1 MIINTKIRYFFLA
14 ILGVISGYTAHAQ
27 SWNVIGTAG
36 FSLGAAT
43 YISLAID
50 NSGTPYIAYSDFAYG
65 SAPVGMKYN
74 GSHWVAIGP
83 EPWLSGVTAT
93 YMSIA
98 VDQGSTPYI
107 AYTEAIWGTVNTLEY
122 GSGHW
127 NTIGAAAT
135 DTTGARDLNIVTG
148 MDGTPYLAFSDQRY
162 HYRASVMKYTGSA
175 WGSVGTRGFSDSDA
189 EFTTMAIDKNG
200 TPYAAY
206 KDISNDTKATVMKFD
221 GSNWVAVGNKGF
233 SNGEVNNIKIAL
245 DTAGAPYV
253 AYIDVSNNNKAT
265 VMRYDGS
272 NWVNVGSPGFSDSSV
287 TNTCIGI
294 DRSNKVYIAYAD
306 AANNGKATVMKYTGS
321 AWTPVGDTGV
331 SAGKA
336 DYISL
341 VVNQYG
347 TLYIA
352 YEDGANNNN
361 ATVMYYGWPQKVEN
375 IPSEPLSFTL
385 FPNPNDGSF
394 TLNLPT
400 QYISLGQKAQVV
412 ITNILGEKVK
422 ELITITNQETQI
434 QLDTPPGIYFIT
446 VTTKDGTAAQKM
458 IIK

>member
-1 MIINTKIRYFFLA
+1 
-14 ILGVISGYTAHAQ
+14 
-27 SWNVIGTAG
+27 
-36 FSLGAAT
+36 
-43 YISLAID
+43 
-50 NSGTPYIAYSDFAYG
+50 
-65 SAPVGMKYN
+65 
-74 GSHWVAIGP
+74 
-83 EPWLSGVTAT
+83 
-93 YMSIA
+93 
-98 VDQGSTPYI
+98 
-107 AYTEAIWGTVNTLEY
+107 
-122 GSGHW
+122 
-127 NTIGAAAT
+127 
-135 DTTGARDLNIVTG
+135 
-148 MDGTPYLAFSDQRY
+148 
-162 HYRASVMKYTGSA
+162 
-175 WGSVGTRGFSDSDA
+175 
-189 EFTTMAIDKNG
+189 
-200 TPYAAY
+200 
-206 KDISNDTKATVMKFD
+206 MKFD